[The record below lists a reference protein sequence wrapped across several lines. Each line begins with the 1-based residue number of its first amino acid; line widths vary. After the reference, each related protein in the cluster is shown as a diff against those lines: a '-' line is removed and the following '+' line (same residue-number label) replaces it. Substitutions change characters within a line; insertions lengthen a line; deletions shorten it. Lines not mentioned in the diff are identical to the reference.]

1 MYDIKTGKY
10 SENTMPSEPP
20 AVRLSD
26 DYYAY
31 NNDSNIEVLT
41 PKTSEPIVIHNDK
54 ISSET
59 VILGDYLFQCD
70 NAQWYYYNLKDEA
83 PARHDISYG
92 EGLYAQVLSEYEDS
106 YIISVY
112 NAEEQTV
119 TKEKVAKSDILGE

>member
-41 PKTSEPIVIHNDK
+41 SKTSEPIVIHNDK
-54 ISSET
+54 I
-59 VILGDYLFQCD
+59 
-70 NAQWYYYNLKDEA
+70 
-83 PARHDISYG
+83 
-92 EGLYAQVLSEYEDS
+92 
-106 YIISVY
+106 
-112 NAEEQTV
+112 
-119 TKEKVAKSDILGE
+119 